1 MGKNQQCKNC
11 KKHFA
16 NNSPQKNYLLYATY
30 GFENEEKFKNHNSKN
45 KNCPY
50 NKIDLFENSSINHEI
65 ISNHEVYI
73 PEVEWG
79 PFIPKIS
86 IDLDDYVDDQEIIQK
101 RLEKHKRGGKPLW
114 FNTSEEA
121 ALTIL
126 AQLLNEET
134 QFVTLVA
141 EPGSGKTAVI
151 HCLIYRMLMLP
162 YERAIHP
169 NCITITTGM
178 SDKEW
183 YDQIM
188 DNFKL
193 RDGSYLWDSI
203 YNIKETFSIVHRS
216 NFHKRIS
223 WLLNNLEYISNSIF
237 IIDEHHIAD
246 EIDMTIDNEFKR
258 LGLTEDKLK
267 AYNIKIINV
276 SATPDVSLSLM
287 SRRDNHKMVVLQ
299 NGEKYKGFGYYV
311 NQNMIKDYNNDVSID
326 NLIRKTYSTPRYHYI
341 RARTQQEKG
350 EYRESIINI
359 CKKNDWDVIEDD
371 SDNNYYL
378 SFEQDERERQSEI
391 DGKSIIRTYLQPLK
405 HRIILLKSKYPASKR
420 LKLTKYTGLIAEK
433 PSEKMNT
440 TITCN
445 GLIPRFWGHYEL
457 PEFLHNQKPIFLCN
471 KKSVDEYIKFTIDFI
486 YNGKSYTSNRIKSDE
501 NKLKEFTTTWCAEL
515 AKSVPISQDTKISIS
530 NGQNGE
536 RNYFDSVDEIGVFLR
551 SKGFSN
557 VRDVNEFNKGPNG
570 YIFPRRS
577 PDHNSE
583 DKRLIRRVYEE
594 KFVKNGGGTHINRQ
608 WSTGGSGQP
617 YMIWPVYE
625 TLESLPED
633 VKYYV
638 HYLKI

>member
-1 MGKNQQCKNC
+1 MVKNQSCRNC
-11 KKHFA
+11 KKTFA
-16 NNSPQKNYLLYATY
+16 NDSPQRNYALFANY
-30 GFENEEKFKNHNSKN
+30 GYTNEENFRNHNSKN
-45 KNCPY
+45 KNCPC
-50 NKIDLFENSSINHEI
+50 KINSVIGNNNTINEEGNDNETNNI
-65 ISNHEVYI
+65 ITNS
-73 PEVEWG
+73 EVEWG
-79 PFIPKIS
+79 SYIPKIS
-86 IDLDDYVDDQEIIQK
+86 IDPDDYVDDQEMIQK
-101 RLEKHKRGGKPLW
+101 RLSKHLRGGKPLW
-114 FNTSEEA
+114 FYTSEEA
-121 ALTIL
+121 AYTIL
-126 AQLLNEET
+126 EQLLNTET
-134 QFVTLVA
+134 QFITLVA

-151 HCLIYRMLMLP
+151 HCLIHQMLMLP
-162 YERAIHP
+162 YEKAIHP

-203 YNIKETFSIVHRS
+203 YNVKETFSIVHRS

-237 IIDEHHIAD
+237 IIDENHIAD
-246 EIDMTIDNEFKR
+246 ELDMTIDNEFKR

-267 AYNIKIINV
+267 TYNIKIINV
-276 SATPDVSLSLM
+276 SATPDVTLSLM
-287 SRRDNHKMVVLQ
+287 SRRDNHKMVILE
-299 NGEKYKGFGYYV
+299 NGEQYKGFKYYV
-311 NQNMIKDYNNDVSID
+311 NQNMIMDYKNDISID
-326 NLIRKTYSTPRYHYI
+326 ILIRQRYSTPRYHYI

-350 EYRESIINI
+350 EYRESIISI
-359 CKKNDWDVIEDD
+359 CKKNGWDIIEDD

-391 DGKSIIRTYLQPLK
+391 AGKSIIRTYLPPSK

-420 LKLTKYTGLIAEK
+420 LRLTKYTGLVAEK

-457 PEFLHNQKPIFLCN
+457 PEFLHNQKPIFICN
-471 KKSVDEYIKFTIDFI
+471 KKSVDEYIKFTIDFV

-501 NKLKEFTTTWCAEL
+501 NKLKEFTTTWCADL
-515 AKSVPISQDTKISIS
+515 ANIRPCSYDTKICIDKC
-530 NGQNGE
+530 
-536 RNYFDSVDEIGVFLR
+536 FDSVDEIGEFLR

-557 VRDVNEFNKGPNG
+557 VKDVNEYNKGPNG
-570 YIFPRRS
+570 YVFPRRNLE
-577 PDHNSE
+577 HNSE
-583 DKRLIRRVYEE
+583 DKRLIRSVYQE

-608 WSTGGSGQP
+608 WQKGGSGQP

-625 TLESLPED
+625 TMDSPPEE
-633 VKYYV
+633 VKYYL
-638 HYLKI
+638 HYLKL